1 MSYQRKIYE
10 KDDESW
16 WLCSDQN
23 NRVFILHEANGGSGG
38 QTTRIE
44 IGDFL
49 RASHLGPEHR
59 CLLRLIGGLAKMTA
73 ADLA

>member
-16 WLCSDQN
+16 WLCRDQN
-23 NRVFILHEANGGSGG
+23 NRVFILHEAHGRSAG

-49 RASHLGPEHR
+49 RAGTPGPEHR
-59 CLLRLIGGLAKMTA
+59 SLLGLIGRLAEITS
-73 ADLA
+73 AD